1 MSRASAFAWDHPAPF
16 VVAVTATAA
25 DVDSYGHVNNAV
37 YLKWLE
43 RCAWAH
49 SASVGLPEAAC
60 VALRRGMAVR
70 RLRLDYLAP
79 THAGDNVLVGNWISA
94 SDARL
99 RVTRRYQL
107 VAAAQG
113 KTLLRGEIDYV
124 CLNLDSGRPVR
135 MPPTFVAGYAVMIA
149 PSSG

>member
-1 MSRASAFAWDHPAPF
+1 MSSAPAFEWDHPEPF
-16 VVAVTATAA
+16 VVALTATAA
-25 DVDSYGHVNNAV
+25 DIDSYGHVNNAV

-49 SASVGLPEAAC
+49 SASVGLPEATC

-70 RLRLDYLAP
+70 SMRLDYLAP
-79 THAGDNVLVGNWISA
+79 AHAGDEVWVGNWISA
-94 SDARL
+94 SDGRL
-99 RVTRRYQL
+99 RVTRRFQL
-107 VAAAQG
+107 VAPAQQ

-135 MPPTFVAGYAVMIA
+135 MPPPFVTGYAAMIA
-149 PSSG
+149 